1 VSHPDPGPAA
11 DAAAARQ
18 LAQRCA
24 ELMLAGDRASREAG
38 LRLADVAPGSA
49 SMTMTVT
56 TAMSNGH
63 GTCHGGYIF
72 LLADTAFAVACNSF
86 GETSVA
92 QACDI
97 VFVVPA
103 RTGEELL
110 ARAALRTG
118 FGRNG
123 IYDVTVTR
131 GRGEVVAEFRGRS
144 RSLGTRLLDEP

>member
-1 VSHPDPGPAA
+1 MSHPDPGP
-11 DAAAARQ
+11 DAARADLAR
-18 LAQRCA
+18 RCA
-24 ELMLAGDRASREAG
+24 EVMLASDRASREVG
-38 LRLADVAPGSA
+38 MRLTEVGPGTASVA
-49 SMTMTVT
+49 MTVT
-56 TAMSNGH
+56 EAMSNGH

-72 LLADTAFAVACNSF
+72 MLADTAFAVACNSF
-86 GETSVA
+86 GEVSVA

-144 RSLGTRLLDEP
+144 RSLGTRLLDEG

>member
-1 VSHPDPGPAA
+1 MSHPDLGP
-11 DAAAARQ
+11 DAAQADLAR
-18 LAQRCA
+18 RCA
-24 ELMLAGDRASREAG
+24 EVMLASDRASREVG
-38 LRLADVAPGSA
+38 MRLTEVGPGTA
-49 SMTMTVT
+49 SVTMTVT
-56 TAMSNGH
+56 EAMSNGH
-63 GTCHGGYIF
+63 GTCHGGYLF
-72 LLADTAFAVACNSF
+72 MLADTAFAVACNSF
-86 GETSVA
+86 GEVSVA

-144 RSLGTRLLDEP
+144 RSLGTRLLDEG